1 MAIAVRTLAGL
12 IVLLALNGC
21 ATHREWLVT
30 GASRADATVDLSYE
44 RNEFQSVQMDMQEGE
59 RIATQKCSVWGYKGA
74 EALGSEKSTC
84 TSRRGFGNC
93 GSRTVTVQF
102 QCIGAPSKSE

>member
-1 MAIAVRTLAGL
+1 MSGFGKASV
-12 IVLLALNGC
+12 ALMILMLCGC

-30 GASRADATVDLSYE
+30 GASRADGMVDLSYE
-44 RNEFQSVQMDMQEGE
+44 RNEFQSVQMDMEEGQ
-59 RIATQKCSVWGYKGA
+59 RIARQKCMAWGYKGA

-84 TSRRGFGNC
+84 TSHRGFGNC

-102 QCIGAPSKSE
+102 QCLGAPSKSE